1 MRPTPSSITTRGPR
15 RSIRRPREGL
25 RTAETR
31 KPKENAPA
39 VTPRSQPNSSRIGG
53 HSSEKAVGALT
64 PTAIVKQ
71 GKPTSSQPLKN
82 GTRTSLTTKLSGHR
96 GSHGLQLKHVFRVYQ
111 DFYDDLHPIG

>member
-53 HSSEKAVGALT
+53 ERSEKGGRAVT
-64 PTAIVKQ
+64 P
-71 GKPTSSQPLKN
+71 PPLVTKAA
-82 GTRTSLTTKLSGHR
+82 GTMNPPEKKGSVNETESPEARPPRAR
-96 GSHGLQLKHVFRVYQ
+96 GEFLRKVPR
-111 DFYDDLHPIG
+111 

>member
-15 RSIRRPREGL
+15 TSINRPSEGL

-53 HSSEKAVGALT
+53 EGNEKGGRAVTPPPLGRQGTGTRVPPQKKGGRGGAPKGRVVHRLGRVHSSR
-64 PTAIVKQ
+64 
-71 GKPTSSQPLKN
+71 SSIK
-82 GTRTSLTTKLSGHR
+82 SLCR
-96 GSHGLQLKHVFRVYQ
+96 
-111 DFYDDLHPIG
+111 